1 MAPASADEQLSMPYA
16 CRIDR
21 GRLTVTAS
29 DVHAFRITGAH
40 AAMPVSSCTG
50 GPGGGCRHFQAHRF
64 EVVCQGG
71 TVSWIEIAAAISHH
85 RIGPATIEG
94 GRLVVKLAQ
103 KSKPA
108 PGCRQSGMLWVFGD
122 DCRSRQLVRA
132 AARTMRF
139 PVGYA
144 PLTELGAKIQSSA
157 SATLATAPAAGP
169 ATAAH
174 ADIAGP
180 PTTGA
185 STEGEPRLQTVA
197 YAPAVPAAP
206 AIVSGAALPSTWVT
220 VVERAAPAEPP
231 PSALADAPGG
241 GFAHPL
247 ALVALLLGASLAAGF
262 AATTIPATRTRLV
275 SLEFTL
281 RRWWRLALALVL
293 KADDSPEA
301 EAAREMERLA
311 GELLSRIERHAD
323 SLPSAEPL
331 KRALSREIHR
341 HRRRLDAAAGVMPL
355 KPEAWPRHR
364 ARLTAH
370 LQELMRLNDIVD
382 GATRSLVRMETE
394 AGAPGDKREAYALL
408 GVNPEVSDRVLKK
421 LVEALRAAWHPDLAK
436 DDEDRRLREER
447 IKQINVAWDL
457 ITGKR
462 KEAA

>member
-1 MAPASADEQLSMPYA
+1 MPYA
-16 CRIDR
+16 CRLDR

-29 DVHAFRITGAH
+29 DFHSYGIVRAH

-64 EVVCQGG
+64 EVACQGG
-71 TVSWIEIAAAISHH
+71 TVSWIEIAAAIAPQ
-85 RIGPATIEG
+85 RLGPATIEG
-94 GRLVVKLAQ
+94 GRLIVKFAQ
-103 KSKPA
+103 KAKPA
-108 PGCRQSGMLWVFGD
+108 AGCRQSGMLWVFGD
-122 DCRSRQLVRA
+122 DCRSRQLVRKPV
-132 AARTMRF
+132 RKMRF

-144 PLTELGAKIQSSA
+144 PLTELGAKIHTSA
-157 SATLATAPAAGP
+157 SATLAAGQSAGQTAFS

-174 ADIAGP
+174 ADAAGA
-180 PTTGA
+180 A
-185 STEGEPRLQTVA
+185 SPDGEPRMHTVA
-197 YAPAVPAAP
+197 YVPAAP
-206 AIVSGAALPSTWVT
+206 AAPAVVSGTALPSTWVT
-220 VVERAAPAEPP
+220 VVERAAPAEPQP
-231 PSALADAPGG
+231 AAAAEAPGS
-241 GFAHPL
+241 GFGHPL
-247 ALVALLLGASLAAGF
+247 ALVALLIGASLAAGF

-275 SLEFTL
+275 SLEFML
-281 RRWWRLALALVL
+281 RRWWRHALSMVL
-293 KADDSPEA
+293 KADDTPEA
-301 EAAREMERLA
+301 QAAREMERLA
-311 GELLSRIERHAD
+311 AELLSRIERHAD

-331 KRALSREIHR
+331 KRALAREIHR
-341 HRRRLDAAAGVMPL
+341 HRRRLDAAAGVLPL

-394 AGAPGDKREAYALL
+394 VGAPGDKREAYALL

-436 DDEDRRLREER
+436 DDDDRRMREER

-462 KEAA
+462 QEAA